1 MAENDV
7 TILFIGDSVTDC
19 GRRDDAD
26 RNLGNG
32 YVRLISEAFEAGGTP
47 ANVVN
52 RGINGNRV
60 RDLAARW
67 EKDCLDLAP
76 TLVSVLIGINDTWRR
91 YDDNDPTGV
100 EEFAAQY
107 RALLTALPGREH
119 MALVLVE
126 PFLLPVSAS
135 KEKWRDD
142 LDPKIE
148 VVRALAEEFG
158 AVLVPADAHLNEFD
172 VDPREIA
179 ADGVHPTA
187 LGHQLLAKL
196 WLDTIEEA
204 SA

>member
-91 YDDNDPTGV
+91 YDDNDPTDV

-126 PFLLPVSAS
+126 PFL
-135 KEKWRDD
+135 
-142 LDPKIE
+142 
-148 VVRALAEEFG
+148 
-158 AVLVPADAHLNEFD
+158 LVPADAHLNEFD

>member
-26 RNLGNG
+26 RNLGDG

-47 ANVVN
+47 AKVVN

-67 EKDCLDLAP
+67 EKDCLSLAP
-76 TLVSVLIGINDTWRR
+76 TLVSVLIGVNDTWRR
-91 YDDNDPTGV
+91 YDDNDPTSV
-100 EEFAAQY
+100 EEFEEQY
-107 RALLTALPGREH
+107 RALLTALPPREE

-142 LDPKIE
+142 LDPKIA
-148 VVRALAEEFG
+148 VVRSLATEFG
-158 AVLVPADAHLNEFD
+158 AVLVPADEYLNEFD

-179 ADGVHPTA
+179 ADGVHPTQ

-196 WLDTIEEA
+196 WLDTIEQA
-204 SA
+204 SS